1 MTWFI
6 DGVKNFQISG
16 AEMGGVE
23 RVWTAVTRNPKF
35 LILNVAVGGD
45 FPDNVENPS
54 RAKTPTSATRG
65 GEGASMEV
73 RYVAVFST

>member
-6 DGVKNFQISG
+6 DGVKNFEISG

-54 RAKTPTSATRG
+54 REKTPTSATRG